1 MYKTKSKTNEH
12 GEHVYDSP
20 AIGKVMYDP
29 LEADVTKTFEAHIFK
44 GEAHLGYVKVTA
56 PLSVCEKLTPE
67 QASEI
72 AKALND
78 LADKAESFP
87 KELNPIGR
95 WRYE

>member
-29 LEADVTKTFEAHIFK
+29 LEADVIFK
-44 GEAHLGYVKVTA
+44 GEAHPGYVKVTA

-67 QASEI
+67 QAREI

-78 LADKAESFP
+78 MADKAEAESFRRN
-87 KELNPIGR
+87 LTR
-95 WRYE
+95 

>member
-44 GEAHLGYVKVTA
+44 GEAHPGYVKV
-56 PLSVCEKLTPE
+56 
-67 QASEI
+67 
-72 AKALND
+72 KALND

>member
-44 GEAHLGYVKVTA
+44 GEAHPGYVKVTA
-56 PLSVCEKLTPE
+56 RTFSVRIRARPRGKDM
-67 QASEI
+67 S
-72 AKALND
+72 
-78 LADKAESFP
+78 
-87 KELNPIGR
+87 
-95 WRYE
+95 